1 MKRLLCAAAALAL
14 FVMTARAAEAP
25 AVLTAPRERIQTA
38 DFRASGHLVRVNG
51 DGTRVSVPITIK
63 AHWFP
68 GVLRVLVEVASA
80 PKTGPDS
87 LVRAHVL
94 SHILLEMRPNGQNMV
109 EIVHPGDKA
118 PVILPFEKWS
128 DGPLGAGFS
137 YEDFLEPQYF
147 WPGQTV
153 LETTMRGSRKC
164 DVVKSTPGAA
174 DKTHYAEI
182 RTWLDQTIGFPVYA
196 EKTVKGTGA
205 VKEFTYIG
213 IRHNG
218 GIWSASQVEAKV
230 RGKEGSTLLMIDRG
244 SAKANL
250 TLKDFSA
257 AQISH
262 FQDGQ

>member
-1 MKRLLCAAAALAL
+1 MNRLLCAVAAAALFASS
-14 FVMTARAAEAP
+14 ARAADAP
-25 AVLTAPRERIQTA
+25 AAIAAPRERIQTA

-80 PKTGPDS
+80 PKTGPS
-87 LVRAHVL
+87 STVRERVV
-94 SHILLEMRPNGQNMV
+94 SHILLEMRPNGQNS
-109 EIVHPGDKA
+109 ILIAHPGDKA

-128 DGPLGAGFS
+128 DGPLGSGFS

-164 DVVKSTPGAA
+164 DVLKSTPGAS

-196 EKTVKGTGA
+196 EKTMKGTGA
-205 VKEFTYIG
+205 IKEFTYLG
-213 IRHNG
+213 LRHNG
-218 GIWSASQVEAKV
+218 GVWSASQVEAKV
-230 RGKEGSTLLMIDRG
+230 RGKDGSTLLMIDRG

-250 TLKDFSA
+250 GLKDFSTV
-257 AQISH
+257 QISH